1 MSIRSSMH
9 SSMYPSM
16 LSPRFFT
23 LPVLAL
29 AVIAALAQAHGDKE
43 LVEAATIE
51 RAKVCTVPLTA
62 GAACAHADVATTLV
76 R

>member
-1 MSIRSSMH
+1 MSMH

-16 LSPRFFT
+16 LSPRFFA

-29 AVIAALAQAHGDKE
+29 AVIAALAQAHGGKE
-43 LVEAATIE
+43 LAEATAIE
-51 RAKVCTVPLTA
+51 RAKVCTVPSTA